1 MSNVSKSKAA
11 ARRPSASAVPRG
23 GIARGPCLKCF
34 FNAATY
40 RCDNAVNFRFMFVCR
55 IPVRLSGML
64 VPSMAHHKF
73 NATISQ
79 LLQLVYGVNTPPARP
94 FL

>member
-1 MSNVSKSKAA
+1 M
-11 ARRPSASAVPRG
+11 AR
-23 GIARGPCLKCF
+23 
-34 FNAATY
+34 
-40 RCDNAVNFRFMFVCR
+40 
-55 IPVRLSGML
+55 
-64 VPSMAHHKF
+64 HKF